1 MSRERRKQL
10 EEKNQATDNQIDE
23 GKEKDPMKRD
33 RHERKEIGQKCK
45 RLIDYARNQFL
56 EQNGFKCSLKRFV
69 SSDITLENICLVAIH
84 ESQ

>member
-10 EEKNQATDNQIDE
+10 ESMKNQTEDDNKDAT
-23 GKEKDPMKRD
+23 KRD

-45 RLIDYARNQFL
+45 RLIDFARICYL
-56 EQNGFKCSLKRFV
+56 EQNGFKCSLNRFV
-69 SSDITLENICLVAIH
+69 SSNITLENICLVATH

>member
-10 EEKNQATDNQIDE
+10 QEKNEAMDNQIEDDN
-23 GKEKDPMKRD
+23 KDLTKRD

-45 RLIDYARNQFL
+45 RLIDYARIGYL
-56 EQNGFKCSLKRFV
+56 EQNGFKCSLKRFT